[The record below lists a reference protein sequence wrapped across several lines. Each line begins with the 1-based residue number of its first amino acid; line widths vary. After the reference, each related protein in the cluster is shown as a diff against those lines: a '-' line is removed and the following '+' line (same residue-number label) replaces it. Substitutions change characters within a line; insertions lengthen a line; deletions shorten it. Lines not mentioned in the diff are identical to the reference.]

1 MMNDYIEG
9 KGGVCKS
16 YAATTIAAENRYF
29 VIVELPPLNGQI
41 KYGQSIQ
48 NFLHLLSS
56 VHSPH
61 SKQTLKART
70 DGKRIKMAGAW
81 YTLSANEISKS
92 STRHPAKHHSDH
104 GMPMRRIS
112 SY

>member
-48 NFLHLLSS
+48 NCFHLLSS

-61 SKQTLKART
+61 SKQKSADRREEDQNGGSLVHS
-70 DGKRIKMAGAW
+70 
-81 YTLSANEISKS
+81 LSQ
-92 STRHPAKHHSDH
+92 
-104 GMPMRRIS
+104 
-112 SY
+112 